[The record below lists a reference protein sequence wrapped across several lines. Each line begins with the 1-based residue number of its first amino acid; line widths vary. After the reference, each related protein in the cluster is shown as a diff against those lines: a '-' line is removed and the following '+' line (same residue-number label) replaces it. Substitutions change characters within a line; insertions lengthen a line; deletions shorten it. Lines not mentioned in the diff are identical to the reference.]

1 MYITPVYAAL
11 LGLLFVY
18 LSARTILLRR
28 KLKIAVGD
36 AGNRDMLRAMRVHAN
51 FAEYTPLALL
61 LIFMLELQNGYGLL
75 VHALS
80 VVLISGRIFHANG
93 VSQSNENFRYRVF
106 GMMLTFTSLTGAAL
120 SILLVNFLANFR
132 SFPL

>member
-75 VHALS
+75 VHALA
-80 VVLISGRIFHANG
+80 VVLISGRVFHAYG